1 MARDLL
7 IPSGILEAD
16 RHLDEAAIKEVLN
29 YFVQNRHAAD
39 SVEGIARW
47 RLLHEVVRRKVID
60 TRFALEWLVE
70 HEFLVK
76 AAVTGGA
83 PIFSLNEG
91 KAGEAETFLKE
102 LSSRLRK
109 ARSGGG

>member
-1 MARDLL
+1 MPR
-7 IPSGILEAD
+7 GILEAD
-16 RHLDEAAIKEVLN
+16 RHLDEAAVREVLN

-47 RLLHEVVRRKVID
+47 RLLHEVVRRKVVD
-60 TRFALEWLVE
+60 TRSALEWLVE
-70 HEFLVK
+70 REFLIK
-76 AAVTGGA
+76 DAVTGGA

-91 KAGEAETFLKE
+91 KVSEAETFLEE
-102 LSSRLRK
+102 LSLRLGK